1 MSVLIQNVRPTVIRQ
16 AGSKSLVMIA
26 QPQQDSVGSGEEMEA
41 ALAEVRQLIADLRDA
56 AQDGRDLARR
66 YSAVLQ
72 TVVDEYCNE
81 FELRANSALAKL
93 EAAR

>member
-1 MSVLIQNVRPTVIRQ
+1 
-16 AGSKSLVMIA
+16 MIA
-26 QPQQDSVGSGEEMEA
+26 QSKQDPAGSSEEMEA
-41 ALAEVRQLIADLRDA
+41 ALAEVRQLITDLRDA

>member
-1 MSVLIQNVRPTVIRQ
+1 MIVQ
-16 AGSKSLVMIA
+16 SK
-26 QPQQDSVGSGEEMEA
+26 QDSPRSGEEMEA
-41 ALAEVRQLIADLRDA
+41 ALVEVRQLIADLRDA

-81 FELRANSALAKL
+81 FELRASSALAKL

>member
-1 MSVLIQNVRPTVIRQ
+1 
-16 AGSKSLVMIA
+16 MIA
-26 QPQQDSVGSGEEMEA
+26 QSPPEPVGSSAKELEA
-41 ALAEVRQLIADLRDA
+41 ALAEARQLIIDVRDA

-81 FELRANSALAKL
+81 FELRASSTLAKL

>member
-1 MSVLIQNVRPTVIRQ
+1 MIVQ
-16 AGSKSLVMIA
+16 SK
-26 QPQQDSVGSGEEMEA
+26 QDSPGSSEEMEA
-41 ALAEVRQLIADLRDA
+41 ALVEVRQLIADLRDS

-81 FELRANSALAKL
+81 FELRASSVLAKL
-93 EAAR
+93 EAAQ

>member
-1 MSVLIQNVRPTVIRQ
+1 MT
-16 AGSKSLVMIA
+16 A
-26 QPQQDSVGSGEEMEA
+26 QSQQDSAGSGAEMEA

-66 YSAVLQ
+66 YSAALQ

-81 FELRANSALAKL
+81 FEKRASSALAKL